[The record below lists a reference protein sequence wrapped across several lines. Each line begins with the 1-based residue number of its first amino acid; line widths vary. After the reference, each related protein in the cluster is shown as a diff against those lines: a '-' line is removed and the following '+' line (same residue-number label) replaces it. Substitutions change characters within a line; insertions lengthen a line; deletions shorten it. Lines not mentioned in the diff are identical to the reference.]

1 MEHSTAENA
10 RSAGLARLHEMVME
24 VKADREVGLAYMKS
38 LEIEKRIKAEGKAE
52 GRAEGRAEGI
62 LVLLSAKGT
71 VPPEVEKAIYA
82 QTDMD
87 TLNQWLL
94 LAAGAGSVEE
104 FVDGMCLGTG
114 QRPKRVE

>member
-1 MEHSTAENA
+1 
-10 RSAGLARLHEMVME
+10 MVME

-52 GRAEGRAEGI
+52 SI
-62 LVLLSAKGT
+62 LVLLLAKGT

-104 FVDGMCLGTG
+104 FVDGMRSGTG
-114 QRPKRVE
+114 QRPERVE